1 MVGKITAGT
10 VSVRGNSALRT
21 DRGDCT
27 LALIKI
33 VEENKQSTQELHW
46 YALRVFRNRINGIK
60 AQIETS
66 GRETYRPMKV
76 VDAVEGGALH
86 YKEVALIPALL
97 FLKSDLTYVKELR
110 YKNFGQLMVYTGA
123 ATTEPAAI
131 PDNQMEAFMKATSAY
146 GNKDVEV
153 LVSISP
159 KNYPFGFKDIVTHG
173 DFPIVWTNK
182 KYRMVYLNMGHGDE
196 AFIDATQNLLFT
208 NAFRWVACE
217 NAKKRR

>member
-1 MVGKITAGT
+1 MVGKITAGA
-10 VSVRGNSALRT
+10 VSVRGNSALHT

-153 LVSISP
+153 LEDEKGMELFRAGQPVRVINGIYKGATGVVKRIRKDRKLLVAIEGVAVIAISRIP
-159 KNYPFGFKDIVTHG
+159 LEFLEKI
-173 DFPIVWTNK
+173 
-182 KYRMVYLNMGHGDE
+182 
-196 AFIDATQNLLFT
+196 
-208 NAFRWVACE
+208 
-217 NAKKRR
+217 